1 MTEIKNIRFTYQCQS
16 AMFLGPPID
25 AEGPMRTAIPHFDTA
40 PLARTLSAWRH
51 VGRRAAARL
60 KAARAPWAQTRRH
73 HREVAVLQTFDER
86 MLRDVG
92 LTRADVEGA
101 VSTPFWRDPAATLEG
116 RTAPRGHNWRPPA
129 APRAPS
135 IVPGLPGGARALA
148 PCSSSETPA
157 VRPDRRAR

>member
-40 PLARTLSAWRH
+40 PLARTLGAWRH
-51 VGRRAAARL
+51 IGSRVATWL
-60 KAARAPWAQTRRH
+60 KAAIAAWAQTRRH
-73 HREVAVLQTFDER
+73 HREVAVLQTVDER
-86 MLRDVG
+86 LLREVG